1 MLLISLLF
9 RKSKELKTDIRS
21 LDLVDIKK
29 FCQEN
34 NMKPYVSNQV
44 YSWLWNNFSSS
55 FSQMSN
61 LSKSNREIFNENFS
75 INKITQDFE
84 ERSDD
89 GTIKMRFKLYDGN
102 FVDGVLIPQNTRMTA
117 CISSQV
123 GCSLSC
129 KFCATGTM
137 GRTRNLSAGEIYD
150 QVVAIANKCKEVYNL
165 PLTNIVYMGMG
176 EPLLNY
182 RNVIKSI
189 HFITSSEGLE
199 MSYKRVTLSTSGIA
213 KMIKRLADDN
223 VKVNLALS
231 LHAASEELRNS
242 IMPIG
247 GSNSLDDIRDAL
259 KYYFSKTK
267 RKVTYEY
274 VLLNEVNDSI
284 KDAENLYK
292 FTKHIPSKVNL
303 IEYNTVDGLGFDR
316 SSDKNTDLFMNYLDA
331 KRVNVGLRRSRGKDI
346 NAACGQLANKK

>member
-9 RKSKELKTDIRS
+9 RKRKELKTDIRS

-75 INKITQDFE
+75 INKITEDFE
-84 ERSDD
+84 DRSDD

-102 FVDGVLIPQNTRMTA
+102 FVEGVLIPQNTRMTA

-274 VLLNEVNDSI
+274 VLLNKVNDSI

>member
-9 RKSKELKTDIRS
+9 RKRKELKTDIRS
-21 LDLVDIKK
+21 LDIVDIKK

-61 LSKSNREIFNENFS
+61 LSMSNREIFNENFS
-75 INKITQDFE
+75 INKITEDFE

-102 FVDGVLIPQNTRMTA
+102 FVEGVLIPQNTRMTA

>member
-1 MLLISLLF
+1 M
-9 RKSKELKTDIRS
+9 KKDIRE
-21 LDLVDIKK
+21 LDLNAIKT
-29 FCQEN
+29 FCLEN
-34 NMKPYVSNQV
+34 DMKPYVSKQV
-44 YSWLWNNFSSS
+44 YSWLWNNSCSS
-55 FSQMSN
+55 FEDMSN
-61 LSKSNREIFNENFS
+61 LSKKNREIFDEIFC
-75 INKITQDFE
+75 INKITEDYYE
-84 ERSDD
+84 TSDD
-89 GTIKMRFKLYDGN
+89 GTIKIKFKLHDGN
-102 FVDGVLIPQNTRMTA
+102 FVEGVLIPQDTRMTA

-137 GRTRNLSAGEIYD
+137 ARIRNLTAGEIYD
-150 QVVAIANKCKEVYNL
+150 QVVAITNKSKEVYNL

-182 RNVIKSI
+182 KNVIRSI

-199 MSYKRVTLSTSGIA
+199 MSHKRVTLSTSGIS
-213 KMIKRLADDN
+213 KMIRKLADDK

-231 LHAASEELRNS
+231 LHAASEEIRNN

-247 GSNSLDDIRDAL
+247 DSNSLNDLRDSL

-267 RKVTYEY
+267 RKITYEY
-274 VLLNEVNDSI
+274 VLLKDVNDSI
-284 KDAENLYK
+284 KDADNLYK

-303 IEYNTVDGLGFDR
+303 IEYNPVDGLGFEK
-316 SSDKNTDLFMNYLDA
+316 STEKSTELFMNYLDTR
-331 KRVNVGLRRSRGKDI
+331 RVNVGLRRSRGKDI

>member
-1 MLLISLLF
+1 M
-9 RKSKELKTDIRS
+9 KKDIRE
-21 LDLVDIKK
+21 LDLNAIKT
-29 FCQEN
+29 FCLEN
-34 NMKPYVSNQV
+34 DMKPYVSKQV
-44 YSWLWNNFSSS
+44 YSWLWNNSCSS
-55 FSQMSN
+55 FEDMSN
-61 LSKSNREIFNENFS
+61 LSKKNREIFNEIFC
-75 INKITQDFE
+75 INKITEDYYE
-84 ERSDD
+84 TSDD
-89 GTIKMRFKLYDGN
+89 GTIKIKFKLHDGN
-102 FVDGVLIPQNTRMTA
+102 FVEGVLIPQDTRMTA

-137 GRTRNLSAGEIYD
+137 ARIRNLTAGEIYD
-150 QVVAIANKCKEVYNL
+150 QVVAITNKSKEVYNL

-182 RNVIKSI
+182 KNVIRSI

-199 MSYKRVTLSTSGIA
+199 MSHKRVTLSTSGIS
-213 KMIKRLADDN
+213 KMIRKLADDK

-231 LHAASEELRNS
+231 LHAASEEIRNN

-247 GSNSLDDIRDAL
+247 DSNSLNDLRDSL

-267 RKVTYEY
+267 RKITYEY
-274 VLLNEVNDSI
+274 VLLKDVNDSI
-284 KDAENLYK
+284 KDADNLYK

-303 IEYNTVDGLGFDR
+303 IEYNPVDGLGFEK
-316 SSDKNTDLFMNYLDA
+316 STEKSTELFMNYLDTR
-331 KRVNVGLRRSRGKDI
+331 RVNVGLRRSRGKDI

>member
-9 RKSKELKTDIRS
+9 RKRKELKTDIRS
-21 LDLVDIKK
+21 LDIVDIKK

-44 YSWLWNNFSSS
+44 YSWLWNNSSSS
-55 FSQMSN
+55 FYQMSN

-75 INKITQDFE
+75 INKITEDFE

-89 GTIKMRFKLYDGN
+89 GTIKIRFKLYDGN
-102 FVDGVLIPQNTRMTA
+102 FVEGVLIPQNKRMTA

-213 KMIKRLADDN
+213 KMIKGLADDN

>member
-9 RKSKELKTDIRS
+9 RKRKELKTDIRS

-75 INKITQDFE
+75 INKITEDFE

-102 FVDGVLIPQNTRMTA
+102 FVEGVLIPQNTRMTA

-303 IEYNTVDGLGFDR
+303 IEYNTVEGLDFDR

>member
-102 FVDGVLIPQNTRMTA
+102 FVEGVLIPQNTRMTA

>member
-9 RKSKELKTDIRS
+9 RKRKELKTDIRS

-75 INKITQDFE
+75 INKITEDFE

-102 FVDGVLIPQNTRMTA
+102 FVEGVLIPQNTRMTA

-274 VLLNEVNDSI
+274 VLLNKVNDSI

>member
-1 MLLISLLF
+1 M
-9 RKSKELKTDIRS
+9 KKDIRE
-21 LDLVDIKK
+21 LDLNAIKT
-29 FCQEN
+29 FCLEN
-34 NMKPYVSNQV
+34 DMKPYVSKQV
-44 YSWLWNNFSSS
+44 YSWLWNNSCSS
-55 FSQMSN
+55 FEDMSN
-61 LSKSNREIFNENFS
+61 LSKKNREIFDEIFC
-75 INKITQDFE
+75 INKITEDYYE
-84 ERSDD
+84 TSDD
-89 GTIKMRFKLYDGN
+89 GTIKIKFKLHDGN
-102 FVDGVLIPQNTRMTA
+102 FVEGVLIPQDTRMTA

-137 GRTRNLSAGEIYD
+137 ARIRNLTAGEIYD
-150 QVVAIANKCKEVYNL
+150 QVVAITNKSKEVYNL

-182 RNVIKSI
+182 KNVIRSI

-199 MSYKRVTLSTSGIA
+199 MSHKRVTLSTSGIS
-213 KMIKRLADDN
+213 KMIRKLADDK

-231 LHAASEELRNS
+231 LHAASEEIRNN

-247 GSNSLDDIRDAL
+247 DSNSLNELRDSL

-267 RKVTYEY
+267 RKITYEY
-274 VLLNEVNDSI
+274 VLLKDVNDSI
-284 KDAENLYK
+284 KDADNLYK

-303 IEYNTVDGLGFDR
+303 IEYNPVDGLGFEK
-316 SSDKNTDLFMNYLDA
+316 STEKSTELFMNYLDSR
-331 KRVNVGLRRSRGKDI
+331 RVNVGLRRSRGKDI

>member
-9 RKSKELKTDIRS
+9 RKRKELKTDIRS
-21 LDLVDIKK
+21 LDIVDIKK

-44 YSWLWNNFSSS
+44 YSWLWNNSSSS

-75 INKITQDFE
+75 INKITEDFE

-89 GTIKMRFKLYDGN
+89 GTIKIRFKLYDGN
-102 FVDGVLIPQNTRMTA
+102 FVEGVLIPQNKRMTA

>member
-1 MLLISLLF
+1 M
-9 RKSKELKTDIRS
+9 KKDIRE
-21 LDLVDIKK
+21 LDLNAIKT
-29 FCQEN
+29 FCLEN
-34 NMKPYVSNQV
+34 DMKPYVSKQV
-44 YSWLWNNFSSS
+44 YSWLWNNSCSS
-55 FSQMSN
+55 FEDMSN
-61 LSKSNREIFNENFS
+61 LSKKNREIFDEIFC
-75 INKITQDFE
+75 INKITEDYYE
-84 ERSDD
+84 TSDD
-89 GTIKMRFKLYDGN
+89 GTIKIKFKLHDGN
-102 FVDGVLIPQNTRMTA
+102 FVEGVLIPQDTRMTA

-137 GRTRNLSAGEIYD
+137 ARIRNLTAGEIYD
-150 QVVAIANKCKEVYNL
+150 QVVAISNKSKEVYNL

-182 RNVIKSI
+182 KNVIRSI

-199 MSYKRVTLSTSGIA
+199 MSHKRVTLSTSGIS
-213 KMIKRLADDN
+213 KMIRKLADDK

-231 LHAASEELRNS
+231 LHAASEEIRNN

-247 GSNSLDDIRDAL
+247 DSNSLNDLRDSL

-267 RKVTYEY
+267 RKITYEY
-274 VLLNEVNDSI
+274 VLLKDVNDSI
-284 KDAENLYK
+284 KDADNLYK

-303 IEYNTVDGLGFDR
+303 IEYNPVDGLGFEK
-316 SSDKNTDLFMNYLDA
+316 STEKSTELFMNYLDSR
-331 KRVNVGLRRSRGKDI
+331 RVNVGLRRSRGKDI

>member
-1 MLLISLLF
+1 MLF
-9 RKSKELKTDIRS
+9 RKRKELKTDIRS

-44 YSWLWNNFSSS
+44 YSWLWNNSSSS

-75 INKITQDFE
+75 INKITEDFE

-102 FVDGVLIPQNTRMTA
+102 FVEGVLIPQNTRMTA